1 MAKQKGNHLY
11 HGKLGG
17 EVFYMQK
24 GVGAVVRTQNEGM
37 SERVKSAPEFAN
49 TRKNSSE
56 FGGAGKLAGLAVRT
70 VSQRWRYILDPFA
83 TGKLAKLIYEQVKLD
98 TANPWGE
105 RELPATSMAAIQ
117 EAYNRFSKNEMEQ
130 EIVLCINSS
139 VFEAGDKV
147 LSIPNDALI
156 TTDFANRMKSFGA
169 DKILV
174 TLYAMECAKPQF
186 DPASGKYTIDAN
198 HNQLRYLTFSEA
210 NVEVGNP
217 LVEATTIDVKSTE
230 VQNTTES
237 LGGVLV
243 VMLPMRTINNVDYVL
258 QEHCAAYWKTIPT
271 AE

>member
-117 EAYNRFSKNEMEQ
+117 EAYNRFSKNEMETA
-130 EIVLCINSS
+130 IVQCINNAVFNAEDELLAVTSAASMS
-139 VFEAGDKV
+139 VDFVNRMQSLGVDKV
-147 LSIPNDALI
+147 SV
-156 TTDFANRMKSFGA
+156 S
-169 DKILV
+169 
-174 TLYAMECAKPQF
+174 LYTMECAKPQF
-186 DPASGKYTIDAN
+186 DPASGKYTIDAT
-198 HNQLRYLTFSEA
+198 HNQLRFLTNETQDL
-210 NVEVGNP
+210 EVGND
-217 LVEATTIDVKSTE
+217 LVAESDHSAVSAE

-237 LGGVLV
+237 LGGILV

-258 QEHCAAYWKTIPT
+258 QEHCAAYWKTIKT

>member
-117 EAYNRFSKNEMEQ
+117 EAYNRFSKNEMETA
-130 EIVLCINSS
+130 IVLCVNNMTFNTEDEEIAYG
-139 VFEAGDKV
+139 AGATM
-147 LSIPNDALI
+147 S
-156 TTDFANRMKSFGA
+156 TDFVNRMKSFGA
-169 DKILV
+169 DKV
-174 TLYAMECAKPQF
+174 EVNVFAMECAKPQF
-186 DPASGKYTIDAN
+186 DPASGKYSLDVT
-198 HNQLRYLTFSEA
+198 HNNLRLLNIFTPD
-210 NVEVGNP
+210 VEFGAE
-217 LVEATTIDVKSTE
+217 LIATDSVFAVSTE

-243 VMLPMRTINNVDYVL
+243 VMLPMRTVNNVDYVL

-271 AE
+271 QE

>member
-130 EIVLCINSS
+130 AI
-139 VFEAGDKV
+139 V
-147 LSIPNDALI
+147 LSINGATYNTEGESVSI
-156 TTDFANRMKSFGA
+156 NTEATMSVDFVNRMKSFGA
-169 DKILV
+169 DKVNV
-174 TLYAMECAKPQF
+174 TLYSMECSKPQF
-186 DPASGKYTIDAN
+186 DPASGKYIIDPS
-198 HNQLRYLTFSEA
+198 HNTLRFLMAQTSD
-210 NVEVGNP
+210 VEVNAE
-217 LVEATTIDVKSTE
+217 LVASDTVDAASTE
-230 VQNTTES
+230 VQNTVES

-271 AE
+271 A

>member
-117 EAYNRFSKNEMEQ
+117 EAYNRFSKNEMEATVVSTLSNVSFSP
-130 EIVLCINSS
+130 ESEDIS
-139 VFEAGDKV
+139 VSATATMDV
-147 LSIPNDALI
+147 
-156 TTDFANRMKSFGA
+156 DFVNRMNSIGA
-169 DKILV
+169 NKV
-174 TLYAMECAKPQF
+174 QTHFCVMECAKPQF
-186 DPASGKYTIDAN
+186 DPASGKYSIDAA
-198 HNQLRYLTFSEA
+198 HNTFRIL
-210 NVEVGNP
+210 NTVTPDVEVGN
-217 LVEATTIDVKSTE
+217 LIIDDGSFSATSSE

>member
-130 EIVLCINSS
+130 AI
-139 VFEAGDKV
+139 V
-147 LSIPNDALI
+147 LSINSATFDADEGLFNI
-156 TTDFANRMKSFGA
+156 STEAIMSVDFVNRMKSFGA
-169 DKILV
+169 DRVSVNI
-174 TLYAMECAKPQF
+174 YAMECAKPQF
-186 DPASGKYTIDAN
+186 DPASGKYLINPAHNTLRLIDEK
-198 HNQLRYLTFSEA
+198 TTD
-210 NVEVGNP
+210 VEVEGEFFGP
-217 LVEATTIDVKSTE
+217 GSWSATSAE

-237 LGGVLV
+237 LGGILV
-243 VMLPMRTINNVDYVL
+243 VMLPMRTVNNVDYVL

>member
-105 RELPATSMAAIQ
+105 RELPAASMAAIQ

-130 EIVLCINSS
+130 TIVNAFNTCSFDAEDEVVVFANPARMS
-139 VFEAGDKV
+139 V
-147 LSIPNDALI
+147 
-156 TTDFANRMKSFGA
+156 DFVNRMKSAGA
-169 DKILV
+169 DKVETIIF
-174 TLYAMECAKPQF
+174 AMECAKPQF
-186 DPASGKYTIDAN
+186 DPASGKYSIDAS
-198 HNQLRYLTFSEA
+198 HNTLRVLEDRTED
-210 NVEVGNP
+210 VEVGA
-217 LVEATTIDVKSTE
+217 VMIDDASSSATSTE

-243 VMLPMRTINNVDYVL
+243 VMLPMRTVNNVDYVL

>member
-130 EIVLCINSS
+130 AVVLCVNNMTFDAEEELVVSPTEAIMS
-139 VFEAGDKV
+139 V
-147 LSIPNDALI
+147 
-156 TTDFANRMKSFGA
+156 DFVNRMKSFGA
-169 DKILV
+169 DKVQISRFAFEV
-174 TLYAMECAKPQF
+174 SKPQY
-186 DPASGKYTIDAN
+186 DPASGKYSIDAN
-198 HNQLRYLTFSEA
+198 HTTLRELSTDTPD
-210 NVEVGNP
+210 VEVGNV
-217 LVEATTIDVKSTE
+217 LIGDGDTAATSAE

-271 AE
+271 QE

>member
-24 GVGAVVRTQNEGM
+24 GVGALVRTQNEGM

-49 TRKNSSE
+49 TRKNASE

-83 TGKLAKLIYEQVKLD
+83 TGKLAKFINEQIKLD

-105 RELPATSMAAIQ
+105 RELPATSMAAVQ
-117 EAYNRFSKNEMEQ
+117 EMYNRFSKNEMEQ
-130 EIVLCINSS
+130 AI
-139 VFEAGDKV
+139 V
-147 LSIPNDALI
+147 LSINGATYSTNDENVVIRTAA
-156 TTDFANRMKSFGA
+156 TMSVDFVNRMKSFGA
-169 DKILV
+169 DKV
-174 TLYAMECAKPQF
+174 SVSVYAMECAKPQF
-186 DPASGKYTIDAN
+186 DPASGKYLVDPA
-198 HNQLRYLTFSEA
+198 HNTFRSLTSLVSD
-210 NVEVGNP
+210 VEVGEE
-217 LVEATTIDVKSTE
+217 LVSADNLDASSTE

-237 LGGVLV
+237 LGGILV